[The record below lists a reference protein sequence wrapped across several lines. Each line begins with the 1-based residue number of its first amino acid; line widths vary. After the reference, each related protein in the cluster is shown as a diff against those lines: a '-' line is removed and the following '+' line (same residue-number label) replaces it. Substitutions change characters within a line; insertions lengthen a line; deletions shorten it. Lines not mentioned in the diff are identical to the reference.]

1 MLRLRAIVSM
11 KLLPVEVGPF
21 MHKKSS
27 LDLVSRGGSS
37 RTDEPQPYILGVEG
51 VTDHFLKENAR
62 WIEAESIRSF
72 MPTQQQTQTIAL
84 LVVPGVFFLLYGR
97 TNIWALA
104 IWFAASMLLGIYRW
118 RITANYVMHLQGS
131 STETQLQFLNQYKW
145 TWPLTSFLWGVLVW
159 IFFAKTEIFYQF
171 ACFVII
177 ASVGVFSAT
186 SYAAHPKLMKLFINT
201 LMVTLLSIM
210 LLEFFNNRPVAE
222 SSFFYPI
229 VCLQLIF
236 WKLLL
241 LIGARLNQLH
251 LQSLQLHKNNET
263 LIASLK
269 EETAR
274 ANKAVATKNLLLA
287 SAAHDI
293 RQPVLALEMY
303 ASMLKSEPKQVT
315 ELTHKVCLATNAVI
329 NMFDSLFDLARI
341 ESSQIKVTKTIVHLP
356 ELLRELDLQY
366 QPTAQAK
373 KLVLRM
379 RSKQFDIYTDHQ
391 LLKRILGNLM
401 MNAIKFTN
409 KGGVLL
415 ACRPTRH
422 GVRFEVWD
430 TGIGIPTDQKEAVF
444 KEFYKAPSN
453 AGSSDGFGLGL
464 SIVARLCEP
473 LDLKF
478 SMQSKLGRGSVFCI
492 EVPTL
497 A

>member
-1 MLRLRAIVSM
+1 
-11 KLLPVEVGPF
+11 

-27 LDLVSRGGSS
+27 LDLKPQDDNNRA
-37 RTDEPQPYILGVEG
+37 DEPQAYVHGADG
-51 VTDHFLKENAR
+51 VTDSFLKDNAK

-84 LVVPGVFFLLYGR
+84 LVIPGIFLLLYGR
-97 TNIWALA
+97 TNVWALS

-118 RITANYVMHLQGS
+118 RITANYVTHLRGS
-131 STETQLQFLNQYKW
+131 STEAQLQFLNQYRW
-145 TWPLTSFLWGVLVW
+145 TWPLTSFLWGCLVW
-159 IFFAKTEIFYQF
+159 IFFAKTEVFYQF
-171 ACFVII
+171 ACFVTI
-177 ASVGVFSAT
+177 ASIGVFSAT

-210 LLEFFNNRPVAE
+210 LLEFFSDKTAAE
-222 SSFFYPI
+222 NSFFYPI

-241 LIGARLNQLH
+241 LIGTRLNHSH
-251 LQSLQLHKNNET
+251 LQGLQLHKSNEK

-269 EETAR
+269 EETDR
-274 ANKAVATKNLLLA
+274 ANKAVATKNRLLA

-303 ASMLKSEPKQVT
+303 ASMLKSEPQHAD
-315 ELTHKVCLATNAVI
+315 ELTDKVSMATKSVI

-341 ESSQIKVTKTIVHLP
+341 ESSQININKTMVHLP

-366 QPTAQAK
+366 QPVAKAK
-373 KLVLRM
+373 KLELRM
-379 RSKQFDIYTDHQ
+379 RGAQLDVYTDHQ

-401 MNAIKFTN
+401 MNGIKFTKN
-409 KGGVLL
+409 GGVLL
-415 ACRPTRH
+415 ACRITKC

-430 TGIGIPTDQKEAVF
+430 TGIGIPVDQQDAVF
-444 KEFYKAPSN
+444 REFYKAPSN
-453 AGSSDGFGLGL
+453 LGTNDGFGLGL

-473 LDLKF
+473 LGFGF
-478 SMQSKLGRGSVFCI
+478 SMKSRVGRGSVFCI
-492 EVPTL
+492 DVPTL
-497 A
+497 APTKT